1 MGMTKALMEKTAQ
14 AFARNNPNSLTTVA
28 VVRYGNVLY
37 SRGSVV
43 PLFVEQIKSGRPL
56 TITDPRMTRFLMSL
70 DEAVDLVDYAMAN
83 PAPGDRSVRKAAA
96 CQAKDR
102 PLPT

>member
-28 VVRYGNVLY
+28 VVRYGNALY

-43 PLFVEQIKSGRPL
+43 PLFVEQITSGRPL
-56 TITDPRMTRFLMSL
+56 TITGPRMSRRLMSL
-70 DEAVDLVDYAMAN
+70 DEAGDLVEDAMRKSAT
-83 PAPGDRSVRKAAA
+83 GDPFVREATAITVK
-96 CQAKDR
+96 
-102 PLPT
+102 